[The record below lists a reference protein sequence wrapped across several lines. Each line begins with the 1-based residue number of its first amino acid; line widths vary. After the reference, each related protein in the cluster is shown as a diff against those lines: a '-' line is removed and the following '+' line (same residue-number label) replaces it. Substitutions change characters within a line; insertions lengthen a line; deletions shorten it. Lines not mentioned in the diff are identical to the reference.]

1 MFYYK
6 RGFFN
11 KINCKGE
18 KTMSKRLIIFSV
30 TLLLMFIFLFNVAYG
45 NPLLEVI
52 PEKVIAILELKDAEL
67 IKNIPELNL
76 GLFSPEREEGNKVKD
91 YKITREE
98 IKEELGFDILDPL
111 FLENIFSGGA
121 VLSCLG
127 VSIGGVPEVLL
138 ALSPSDSHAFI
149 KFVGAVEAKND
160 LEEKVSNYKGIDIV
174 NIILP
179 EEADLEP
186 IKSISYAFLGDAL
199 VIGGN
204 LSPVKRAIEVFQ
216 EESNSLLENSE
227 YEEQKVETG
236 KKVES
241 SSFFFCLFS
250 EELYQALDELTEVLE
265 KEELVKTL
273 KDSRDSLEGIGLIN
287 IVGGYQNK
295 QFKAYI
301 TTQIS
306 EKYLNIFKD
315 IDLVNLQSISMLP
328 KNTFF
333 YFGGILPLS
342 WEEIKEDFINE
353 NLQPDL
359 EKNIEQVQNKT
370 GVDIE
375 KAIYSWPAKEFSIG
389 LFDISAMF
397 PKLGLIVGYTSE
409 DKLTQDFY
417 PVLEKFA
424 PIMGGTLVDNQ
435 YEGINYKSLSNPMFP
450 LGYGIVGDRFVLSSG
465 INDIIDSQGGDM
477 ATLDKLEA
485 IKYML
490 SFPTVF
496 SLLYIDMDS
505 VTEIVSKFMQMAIPE
520 EPNEAERTNGSE
532 DLEEILNNLKN
543 LKNILFWAGLEED
556 HTYAWFEINYK

>member
-1 MFYYK
+1 
-6 RGFFN
+6 
-11 KINCKGE
+11 
-18 KTMSKRLIIFSV
+18 
-30 TLLLMFIFLFNVAYG
+30 
-45 NPLLEVI
+45 
-52 PEKVIAILELKDAEL
+52 
-67 IKNIPELNL
+67 
-76 GLFSPEREEGNKVKD
+76 
-91 YKITREE
+91 
-98 IKEELGFDILDPL
+98 
-111 FLENIFSGGA
+111 
-121 VLSCLG
+121 
-127 VSIGGVPEVLL
+127 
-138 ALSPSDSHAFI
+138 
-149 KFVGAVEAKND
+149 
-160 LEEKVSNYKGIDIV
+160 
-174 NIILP
+174 
-179 EEADLEP
+179 
-186 IKSISYAFLGDAL
+186 
-199 VIGGN
+199 
-204 LSPVKRAIEVFQ
+204 
-216 EESNSLLENSE
+216 
-227 YEEQKVETG
+227 
-236 KKVES
+236 
-241 SSFFFCLFS
+241 
-250 EELYQALDELTEVLE
+250 LYQVLDELTEVLE

-273 KDSRDSLEGIGLIN
+273 KDSRDSLEGIGQIN

-295 QFKAYI
+295 QFKAYM

-359 EKNIEQVQNKT
+359 EKNIEQVQNKI

-389 LFDISAMF
+389 LFDISVMF
-397 PKLGLIVGYTSE
+397 TKLGLIVGYTSE
-409 DKLTQDFY
+409 DKLTQDLY

-424 PIMGGTLVDNQ
+424 PMMGGTLVDNQ

-465 INDIIDSQGGDM
+465 INDIIDSQGGDT

-490 SFPTVF
+490 SFPTVV

>member
-1 MFYYK
+1 MK
-6 RGFFN
+6 
-11 KINCKGE
+11 CD
-18 KTMSKRLIIFSV
+18 V
-30 TLLLMFIFLFNVAYG
+30 TLG
-45 NPLLEVI
+45 
-52 PEKVIAILELKDAEL
+52 
-67 IKNIPELNL
+67 
-76 GLFSPEREEGNKVKD
+76 
-91 YKITREE
+91 
-98 IKEELGFDILDPL
+98 
-111 FLENIFSGGA
+111 
-121 VLSCLG
+121 
-127 VSIGGVPEVLL
+127 IGG
-138 ALSPSDSHAFI
+138 
-149 KFVGAVEAKND
+149 
-160 LEEKVSNYKGIDIV
+160 DI
-174 NIILP
+174 
-179 EEADLEP
+179 
-186 IKSISYAFLGDAL
+186 
-199 VIGGN
+199 
-204 LSPVKRAIEVFQ
+204 SPVKKSIEVFKG
-216 EESNSLLENSE
+216 ERNSLLENSE

-250 EELYQALDELTEVLE
+250 EELYQVLNELAEVLK

-295 QFKAYI
+295 QFKAYM

-306 EKYLNIFKD
+306 EKFLNIFKD

-417 PVLEKFA
+417 PVLENFA
-424 PIMGGTLVDNQ
+424 PMMGGTLVDNQ
-435 YEGINYKSLSNPMFP
+435 YEGINYKSLPNPMFP

-490 SFPTVF
+490 SFPKVF
-496 SLLYIDMDS
+496 SLLYIDMNS
-505 VTEIVSKFMQMAIPE
+505 VSEIVGRFMQMAAQEIPE
-520 EPNEAERTNGSE
+520 GAEDTEEAKRKESLDAT
-532 DLEEILNNLKN
+532 LEGLNS
-543 LKNILFWAGLEED
+543 LKNILFWTGLEED

>member
-1 MFYYK
+1 M
-6 RGFFN
+6 
-11 KINCKGE
+11 
-18 KTMSKRLIIFSV
+18 
-30 TLLLMFIFLFNVAYG
+30 
-45 NPLLEVI
+45 
-52 PEKVIAILELKDAEL
+52 
-67 IKNIPELNL
+67 
-76 GLFSPEREEGNKVKD
+76 
-91 YKITREE
+91 
-98 IKEELGFDILDPL
+98 
-111 FLENIFSGGA
+111 
-121 VLSCLG
+121 
-127 VSIGGVPEVLL
+127 
-138 ALSPSDSHAFI
+138 
-149 KFVGAVEAKND
+149 
-160 LEEKVSNYKGIDIV
+160 
-174 NIILP
+174 
-179 EEADLEP
+179 
-186 IKSISYAFLGDAL
+186 
-199 VIGGN
+199 
-204 LSPVKRAIEVFQ
+204 
-216 EESNSLLENSE
+216 
-227 YEEQKVETG
+227 
-236 KKVES
+236 
-241 SSFFFCLFS
+241 
-250 EELYQALDELTEVLE
+250 
-265 KEELVKTL
+265 
-273 KDSRDSLEGIGLIN
+273 
-287 IVGGYQNK
+287 
-295 QFKAYI
+295 

-409 DKLTQDFY
+409 DKLTQDLY

-424 PIMGGTLVDNQ
+424 PMMGGALVDNQ

-465 INDIIDSQGGDM
+465 INDIIDSQGGDT

-490 SFPTVF
+490 SFPTVV